1 MLVLTRKVDEKII
14 IGDTITIT
22 VVAVRGNTVRLGID
36 APRSIPVYREEIYV
50 AIQKE
55 RAMKEQELKDSPSAD
70 STPEPT
76 ST

>member
-1 MLVLTRKVDEKII
+1 MLVLTRKVDEKIV
-14 IGDTITIT
+14 IGDEIVVT
-22 VVAVRGNTVRLGID
+22 VVAVRGNTIRLGID
-36 APRSIPVYREEIYV
+36 APRSIPVYREEIYD

-55 RAMKEQELKDSPSAD
+55 RAMKEQELKDNPSAD